1 MDLGV
6 PPRVEERLATPGFT
20 EVSSTE
26 VCPLSRTLW
35 SVQWVMP
42 IMMLP
47 PITLPFLVTAL
58 LACILINSKVM
69 HPVS

>member
-6 PPRVEERLATPGFT
+6 PPSVEERLATPGFM

-35 SVQWVMP
+35 SVQ
-42 IMMLP
+42 
-47 PITLPFLVTAL
+47 
-58 LACILINSKVM
+58 
-69 HPVS
+69 

>member
-26 VCPLSRTLW
+26 VCPMSRTLW
-35 SVQWVMP
+35 SVQWVIP

-58 LACILINSKVM
+58 LACILINN
-69 HPVS
+69 